1 MRAVPK
7 GPTTVPAVRRVVHV
21 ITGLTRGG
29 AEMMLYKLLSR
40 LDRSRFE
47 SAVICLR
54 EEGPVADRIRKLGVP
69 VESVGMGARVSDV
82 RRLLLLRARLRKR
95 APDLVQTWL
104 YHADLAGGLAA
115 KLFVGVP
122 VVWGIRMSRVDPLAF
137 KRPTIAVARLCAWLS
152 PWIPDRIVCC
162 SETGRRNHAEFGY
175 DQRKM
180 IVIPNGFDTDELHPD
195 EAARG
200 SVRDELG
207 VPHPSPLIGLVAR
220 FDAHKDH
227 ETFVRAAGLVRER
240 FPEARYLL
248 VGHGIDRQNA
258 ALARWIETAGIRDA
272 CHLLGVRDD
281 VARLTAACDVA
292 VSSSFGEGFSNAI
305 GEAMACGVPCAVTD
319 VGDSSWIIGDTG
331 RVVPPRKPEA
341 LADAICELL
350 SLDAGARRRLG
361 EAARRRVVE
370 SFELSSIVRRYEDL
384 YTELTDHVRR

>member
-1 MRAVPK
+1 
-7 GPTTVPAVRRVVHV
+7 
-21 ITGLTRGG
+21 
-29 AEMMLYKLLSR
+29 
-40 LDRSRFE
+40 
-47 SAVICLR
+47 
-54 EEGPVADRIRKLGVP
+54 
-69 VESVGMGARVSDV
+69 
-82 RRLLLLRARLRKR
+82 
-95 APDLVQTWL
+95 
-104 YHADLAGGLAA
+104 
-115 KLFVGVP
+115 
-122 VVWGIRMSRVDPLAF
+122 MSRVDPLAF